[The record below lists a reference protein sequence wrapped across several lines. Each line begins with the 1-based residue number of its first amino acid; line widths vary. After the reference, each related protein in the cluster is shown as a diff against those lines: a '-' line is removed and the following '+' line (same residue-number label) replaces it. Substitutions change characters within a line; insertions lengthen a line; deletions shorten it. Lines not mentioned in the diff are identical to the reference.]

1 MNDKGTK
8 KTRKKPE
15 SLHELVGAKAARK
28 LKARRHSG
36 QGVWFGLGM
45 TNLDV
50 FPRLV
55 IAICLPPAIMAAL
68 LGGYILVRRP
78 SGGDR

>member
-1 MNDKGTK
+1 MSQSPNPLDKQSISRIGIAGAALGT
-8 KTRKKPE
+8 
-15 SLHELVGAKAARK
+15 LAVALFAG
-28 LKARRHSG
+28 L
-36 QGVWFGLGM
+36 WFGLGM